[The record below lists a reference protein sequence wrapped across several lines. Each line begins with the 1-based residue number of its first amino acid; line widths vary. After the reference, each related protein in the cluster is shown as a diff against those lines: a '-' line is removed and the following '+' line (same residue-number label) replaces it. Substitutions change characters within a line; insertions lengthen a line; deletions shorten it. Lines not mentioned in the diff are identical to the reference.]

1 MVDLRDAATRAALGN
16 VGVRSLTEGWDATQA
31 LADRLRA
38 LGAEGAVVPSAAR
51 PGHWNLVVFPAGF
64 ARLRVGRGRTMH
76 PRPPRA

>member
-1 MVDLRDAATRAALGN
+1 MVDLRDATTRAA
-16 VGVRSLTEGWDATQA
+16 VGISSLAALTGDWDVTQA
-31 LADRLRA
+31 LADRLRR
-38 LGAEGAVVPSAAR
+38 LGAEGAIVPSAAR